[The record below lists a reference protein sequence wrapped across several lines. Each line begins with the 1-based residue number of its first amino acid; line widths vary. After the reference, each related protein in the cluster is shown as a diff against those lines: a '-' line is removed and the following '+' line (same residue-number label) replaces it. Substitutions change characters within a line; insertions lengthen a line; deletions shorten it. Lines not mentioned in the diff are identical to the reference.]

1 VCYTRY
7 VDGRRLLRSHA
18 TAMIPDALRALAADP
33 ADDVL
38 LVCPGVVHRRDAI
51 DRLHAATPT
60 SGRWSGCWSRP

>member
-1 VCYTRY
+1 
-7 VDGRRLLRSHA
+7 
-18 TAMIPDALRALAADP
+18 MIPDALRALAADP